1 MPLFKYAGRDVHGK
15 TMKGEVEA
23 NSKELAADL
32 IMQKG
37 ILPTEVKEKPADKQS
52 LQLSELFSA
61 HVKISDLIV
70 FTRQIYSLTKAGI
83 PILRAVNGLADST
96 HSKLLSSA
104 LYDVLERMHNGYSLS
119 AAMAEHPRVFSQL
132 YISLIQVGENTGQL
146 DRVFLQLSEY
156 LEQELETRKRVKA
169 AMRYPSF
176 VLMALAVAM
185 VVLNIYVIPI
195 FAGMFAKFN
204 AELPWTTQ
212 TLLATSSFFVNY
224 WSYIFLGIIA
234 AFAAVKSWLGS
245 KSGAYLWDRW
255 KLRIPI
261 IGSVIER
268 SLLARFSRSFAMM
281 LSAGIPLNNG
291 LYLVAFAVDNHYL
304 KEKILLMRTGIE
316 SGETLLKTASGA
328 GLFTPLVLQMIAVGE
343 ETGQIDELLNEAA
356 DFYERE
362 VDYELKNMTAKIE
375 PILISIVAGMVLILA
390 LGIFTPM
397 WDMMGTMK
405 GR

>member
-1 MPLFKYAGRDVHGK
+1 MPLFKYTGRDSQGN
-15 TMKGEVEA
+15 TIKGELEA
-23 NSKELAADL
+23 NSKDFAVDL
-32 IMQKG
+32 VMQKG
-37 ILPTEVKEKPADKQS
+37 ILPTEVKEKAAGGQS
-52 LQLSELFSA
+52 WELSSILAS
-61 HVKISDLIV
+61 HVKIADLII

-96 HSKLLSSA
+96 HSKLLSIA

-119 AAMAEHPRVFSQL
+119 AAMEAHPHVFSQL
-132 YISLIQVGENTGQL
+132 YVALIQVGENTGQL

-156 LEQELETRKRVKA
+156 LEQELETRKRVKS
-169 AMRYPSF
+169 AMRYPTF

-185 VVLNIYVIPI
+185 VVLNIYVIPT
-195 FAGMFAKFN
+195 FANMFAKFN

-212 TLLATSSFFVNY
+212 VLLATSSFFVNY
-224 WSYIFLGIIA
+224 WPYIFSGIIA
-234 AFAAVKSWLGS
+234 AFVAIKVWLGS
-245 KSGAYLWDRW
+245 ERGAYLWDKW

-261 IGSVIER
+261 VGTVIER

-281 LSAGIPLNNG
+281 LNAGVPLNNG
-291 LYLVAFAVDNHYL
+291 LYLVAFAVDNNYL
-304 KEKILLMRTGIE
+304 KEKMLAMRAGIE
-316 SGETLLKTASGA
+316 SGETLLKTASSA
-328 GLFTPLVLQMIAVGE
+328 DLFTPLVLQMIAVGE
-343 ETGQIDELLNEAA
+343 ETGQVDELLNESA

-405 GR
+405 GQ

>member
-1 MPLFKYAGRDVHGK
+1 MANFNYSGRDAQGNAV
-15 TMKGEVEA
+15 KGVVEA
-23 NSKELAADL
+23 TSLDAATDL
-32 IMQKG
+32 VMQKG
-37 ILPTEVKEKPADKQS
+37 ILPTAISEKKGGESID
-52 LQLSELFSA
+52 LSAIFAS
-61 HVKISDLIV
+61 KIRLTDLIV

-83 PILRAVNGLADST
+83 PILRAINGLAEST
-96 HSKLLSSA
+96 HSKLLSDS
-104 LYDVLERMHNGYSLS
+104 LHDVLSRMRNGYSLS

-156 LEQELETRKRVKA
+156 TEQEVETQKRVKS

-176 VLMALAVAM
+176 VLIALAVAM
-185 VVLNIYVIPI
+185 VILNIYVIPT

-212 TLLATSSFFVNY
+212 VLLGTSAFFVHY
-224 WSYIFLGIIA
+224 WHIMLVALIIVVVS
-234 AFAAVKSWLGS
+234 VKIWVN
-245 KSGAYLWDRW
+245 KPKGAYLWDKW
-255 KLRIPI
+255 KLKIPVV
-261 IGSVIER
+261 GSVIER

-281 LSAGIPLNNG
+281 LSAGVPLNNA
-291 LYLVAFAVDNHYL
+291 LYLIAHAVDNNYL
-304 KEKILLMRTGIE
+304 QEKILAMRTGIE
-316 SGETLLKTASGA
+316 SGEPLLNTATNA

-343 ETGQIDELLNEAA
+343 ETGQVDELLNEAA

-375 PILISIVAGMVLILA
+375 PILICFVAGMVLILA

-397 WDMMGTMK
+397 WDMMGAMK
-405 GR
+405 GG

>member
-1 MPLFKYAGRDVHGK
+1 MAIYKYVGRDGQGNTVE
-15 TMKGEVEA
+15 GEVEA
-23 NSKELAADL
+23 NSKEQAADL
-32 IMQKG
+32 VVQKG
-37 ILPTEVKEKPADKQS
+37 ILPSE
-52 LQLSELFSA
+52 LSEVSEGSESIDIASLLVRQ
-61 HVKISDLIV
+61 VKLPDLII

-83 PILRAVNGLADST
+83 PILRAVNGLADSS
-96 HSKLLSSA
+96 HSKLLKTA
-104 LYDVLERMHNGYSLS
+104 LYDVLDRMHNGYSLS
-119 AAMAEHPRVFSQL
+119 AAMAANPRVFSQL

-146 DRVFLQLSEY
+146 DKVFLQLSEY

-176 VLMALAVAM
+176 VMIVLVVAM
-185 VVLNIYVIPI
+185 VVLNIYVIPV
-195 FAGMFAKFN
+195 FAGMFAKFH

-212 TLLATSSFFVNY
+212 LLLATSSFFVNY
-224 WSYIFLGIIA
+224 WPYLLLVSIA
-234 AFAAVKSWLGS
+234 TIVALKVWLKSDKGN
-245 KSGAYLWDRW
+245 YTWDKW

-281 LSAGIPLNNG
+281 LSAGVPLNNA

-304 KEKILLMRTGIE
+304 KEKILAMRGRIE
-316 SGETLLKTASGA
+316 SGETLLKTASSA
-328 GLFTPLVLQMIAVGE
+328 QLFTPLVLQMIAVGE
-343 ETGQIDELLNEAA
+343 ETGQVDELLNESA

-362 VDYELKNMTAKIE
+362 VDYELKNMAAKIE
-375 PILISIVAGMVLILA
+375 PILISIVAVMVLILA

-397 WDMMGTMK
+397 WDMMGAIK

>member
-1 MPLFKYAGRDVHGK
+1 MPLFQYTGRDSQGN
-15 TMKGEVEA
+15 TIKGEVEA
-23 NSKELAADL
+23 NSKELAADQVML
-32 IMQKG
+32 KG
-37 ILPTEVKEKPADKQS
+37 VLPTQVKEKSAARQS
-52 LQLSELFSA
+52 LQLSAVFTG

-83 PILRAVNGLADST
+83 PILRALNGLAEST

-119 AAMAEHPRVFSQL
+119 AAMAAHPHVFSQL
-132 YISLIQVGENTGQL
+132 YTSLIQVGENTGQL

-156 LEQELETRKRVKA
+156 LEQELETRKRVKS

-176 VLMALAVAM
+176 VLIALAVAM
-185 VVLNIYVIPI
+185 VVLNIYVIPT
-195 FAGMFAKFN
+195 FANMFVKFN

-212 TLLATSSFFVNY
+212 VLLATSSFFVNY
-224 WSYIFLGIIA
+224 WFVLFCGLIA
-234 AFAAVKSWLGS
+234 VFTAIKIWLGTER
-245 KSGAYLWDRW
+245 GAYLRDRW

-281 LSAGIPLNNG
+281 LNAGVPLNNG
-291 LYLVAFAVDNHYL
+291 LYLVAHAVDNNYL
-304 KEKILLMRTGIE
+304 QEKILSMRAGIE
-316 SGETLLKTASGA
+316 SGETLLKTASSA
-328 GLFTPLVLQMIAVGE
+328 DLFTPLVLQMIAVGE
-343 ETGQIDELLNEAA
+343 ETGQVDELLNESA

-397 WDMMGTMK
+397 WDMMGAMK

>member
-1 MPLFKYAGRDVHGK
+1 MALFKYTGRDSRGNISR
-15 TMKGEVEA
+15 GEVEA
-23 NSKELAADL
+23 NSKEAAVDL
-32 IMQKG
+32 VMQRG
-37 ILPTEVKEKPADKQS
+37 VLPSEIVEKVAQAHS
-52 LQLSELFSA
+52 FQFSRLIA
-61 HVKISDLIV
+61 SHVKLSDLII

-83 PILRAVNGLADST
+83 PILRAVNGLADSS
-96 HSKLLSSA
+96 HSKLLTAA
-104 LYDVLERMHNGYSLS
+104 LHDVLERMHNGYSLS
-119 AAMAEHPRVFSQL
+119 AAMAAHPRVFSQL
-132 YISLIQVGENTGQL
+132 YTSLIQVGENTGQL

-169 AMRYPSF
+169 AMRYPTF
-176 VLMALAVAM
+176 VLIALAVAM

-212 TLLATSSFFVNY
+212 ILLATSSFFVNY
-224 WSYIFLGIIA
+224 WPYLFFLLIGVVAGI
-234 AFAAVKSWLGS
+234 KGWLETERGN
-245 KSGAYLWDRW
+245 YLWDKWR
-255 KLRIPI
+255 LRIPI
-261 IGSVIER
+261 VGSVIER

-281 LSAGIPLNNG
+281 LNAGVPLNNA
-291 LYLVAFAVDNHYL
+291 LYLVALAVDNNYL
-304 KEKILLMRTGIE
+304 KEKILLMRGGIE
-316 SGETLLKTASGA
+316 SGETLLKTASAA

-343 ETGQIDELLNEAA
+343 ETGQIDELLNESA

-375 PILISIVAGMVLILA
+375 PVLISIVAGMVLILA

-397 WDMMGTMK
+397 WDMMGAMK